1 MVTIAGD
8 LVVKASQHYA
18 IVVAEFNSFITGK
31 LLEGAVDC
39 LTRHGGKEEQITH
52 IKVPGSFE
60 IPTVA
65 MALAKSGKYDAVLC
79 LGCVI
84 RGQTDHY
91 DHVAQQVSR
100 GVGQVGPATGV
111 PTIFG
116 VITADTVEQALD
128 RAGLK
133 SGNAG
138 WNAAVSAM
146 AMVSL
151 LGKIEKKGAQNRRVS
166 LLFG

>member
-1 MVTIAGD
+1 MVTIVGD
-8 LVVKASQHYA
+8 LVVKPNHRYA
-18 IVVAEFNSFITGK
+18 LIVAEFNSFITAK
-31 LLEGAVDC
+31 LVEGAVDC
-39 LTRHGGKEEQITH
+39 LTRHGAKEDQLTH

-60 IPTVA
+60 IPTIA
-65 MALAKSGKYDAVLC
+65 MALAQSGKYDAVLC

-91 DHVAQQVSR
+91 DHVASQVSR

-146 AMVSL
+146 TMVSL
-151 LGKIEKKGAQNRRVS
+151 LDKIGKK
-166 LLFG
+166 

>member
-1 MVTIAGD
+1 MAETISGD
-8 LVVKASQHYA
+8 LIVKSNQHYA
-18 IVVAEFNSFITGK
+18 IVVAEFNSFITSK
-31 LLEGAVDC
+31 LVEGAVDC
-39 LTRHGGKEEQITH
+39 ILRHGGKESQIK
-52 IKVPGSFE
+52 IVKVPGSFE

-65 MALAKSGKYDAVLC
+65 KALAQSGKYDAVLC

-91 DHVAQQVSR
+91 EHVTSQVAR
-100 GVGQVGPATGV
+100 GVGQVGPETGV

-133 SGNAG
+133 MGNTG
-138 WNAAVSAM
+138 WNAAQSAIATVS
-146 AMVSL
+146 VL
-151 LGKIEKKGAQNRRVS
+151 EKISK
-166 LLFG
+166 